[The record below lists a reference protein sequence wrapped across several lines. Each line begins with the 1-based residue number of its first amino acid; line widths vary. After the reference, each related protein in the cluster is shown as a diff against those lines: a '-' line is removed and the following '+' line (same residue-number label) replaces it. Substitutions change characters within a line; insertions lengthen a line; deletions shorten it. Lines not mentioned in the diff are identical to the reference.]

1 MRPTVELI
9 YFSNCPHV
17 ESARKA
23 LEKAF
28 KALRIPPEWQE
39 WEQHDPNAPAVV
51 RTYPSPTVLINGS
64 DVQGGAGRFQ
74 GMNCRVGGPPT
85 ADEIRWALAEILASE
100 GLPH

>member
-17 ESARKA
+17 ESARRA

-28 KALRIPPEWQE
+28 KALRMPPEWQE

-51 RTYPSPTVLINGS
+51 RIYPSPTVLINGC
-64 DVQGGAGRFQ
+64 DVQGGAGMVSGHELSGRRAAE
-74 GMNCRVGGPPT
+74 CRRDPMG
-85 ADEIRWALAEILASE
+85 ASRDSDQ
-100 GLPH
+100 